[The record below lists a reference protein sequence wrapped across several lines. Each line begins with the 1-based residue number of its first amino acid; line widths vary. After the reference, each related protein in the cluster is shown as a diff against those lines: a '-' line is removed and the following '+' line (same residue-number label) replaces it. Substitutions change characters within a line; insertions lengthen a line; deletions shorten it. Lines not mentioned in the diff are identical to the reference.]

1 MGEEETRHP
10 VRPLTESEAA
20 EDASRGAEV
29 TKRLYPVQ
37 SDKGFMPF
45 VSRYRGPF
53 PDFYNIFPLLAYNVR
68 RAQGKAMCEAAKI
81 GTMVNGQARVDWEAA
96 MDDPLIDLLE
106 EHTVSLGG
114 GKGRAEGVEL
124 GKSNPPVAQRSRWGF
139 RRRGEL

>member
-1 MGEEETRHP
+1 MEAEERYPPRAT
-10 VRPLTESEAA
+10 TESEAA

-29 TKRLYPVQ
+29 TKRLYPTQV
-37 SDKGFMPF
+37 DREFMPF

-68 RAQGKAMCEAAKI
+68 RAQGRAMCAASKQGVALNG
-81 GTMVNGQARVDWEAA
+81 GTKVDWDKAL
-96 MDDPLIDLLE
+96 DDPLIDLLE

-124 GKSNPPVAQRSRWGF
+124 GKSNPPMAQRSRWGF
-139 RRRGEL
+139 RRRGGEP